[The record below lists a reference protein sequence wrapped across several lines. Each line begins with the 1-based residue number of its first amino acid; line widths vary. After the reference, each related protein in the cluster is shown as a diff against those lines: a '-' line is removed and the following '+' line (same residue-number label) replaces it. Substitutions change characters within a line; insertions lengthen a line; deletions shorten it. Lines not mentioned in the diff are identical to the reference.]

1 MKKTALNVLMCV
13 SIFLAG
19 CFGREANPV
28 ELSMPKDAES
38 SCEVLQSEMD
48 NLCADMKVLKPKTN
62 KFWTNTIWFIILPF
76 IMDVKE
82 AEKIEYNAMQR
93 RHNHLLI
100 IAREKECGFADS
112 IEPIKAVD

>member
-1 MKKTALNVLMCV
+1 MRKQLLNLLLCV

-19 CFGREANPV
+19 CAGREANPIA
-28 ELSMPKDAES
+28 LKMPGDADLNCNS
-38 SCEVLQSEMD
+38 LQSEMT
-48 NLCADMKVLKPKTN
+48 NLRADMKVLKAKTN
-62 KFWTNTIWFIILPF
+62 KFWSNTIWFIILPF

-100 IAREKECGFADS
+100 IAKEKECDFADS
-112 IEPIKAVD
+112 IEPVKAVD

>member
-1 MKKTALNVLMCV
+1 MKKTILNVLLCAL
-13 SIFLAG
+13 IFLAG

-28 ELSMPKDAES
+28 ELSMPRDSEL
-38 SCEVLQSEMD
+38 SCEVLQAEMD
-48 NLCADMKVLKPKTN
+48 NLLADMKVLKAKTN
-62 KFWTNTIWFIILPF
+62 KFWTNTFWFIMLPF

-100 IAREKECGFADS
+100 IAKEKDCDFADS
-112 IEPIKAVD
+112 VEPAKAVD